1 MLRLLSNDWCEK
13 VFSSFQ
19 LNVNNYLRLKF
30 IQNLKDNEPFEN
42 ITDVRLKNIS
52 LEIFP
57 FYLFPNIRYIYFND
71 IINTKSFK
79 DFLKYCKKTQYLSIL
94 DSDIDTVHNNIGS
107 LEVLKII
114 SICSTYIKTIPD
126 TIGYCHLLED
136 LYLYD
141 NHNLW
146 YLPSSL
152 KNCTFLKYISISN
165 CNFHEFP
172 SVLCELENL
181 LDLDISNNE
190 IEDIPDE
197 ISNLKKLEYFK
208 CRNIKIISLPYSIK
222 ECKKLKEIHIKFSYL
237 EEVPSTIGELKELT
251 FLDLRGTRIKTLP
264 DTIGKCSSLEMIDL
278 DHTSLESLPKT
289 LLTLKKIKEI
299 FTNSTPFNE
308 KNETIFLDFSRDGK
322 FIIQGNYQVKYT
334 SLYQNEREEKIKFIM
349 SQKDFIVPEKYK
361 CSICY
366 ELFKLPRTTME
377 GNTYCKECIVKWFSE
392 QETDPNTNKI
402 MEKKQIFPHHLFEND
417 LNQFINNSYKEY
429 LCKS

>member
-19 LNVNNYLRLKF
+19 LNVNSHLRLKF

-42 ITDVRLKNIS
+42 ITDVRLKNLS

-57 FYLFPNIRYIYFND
+57 FYLFPNIRFIYFND
-71 IINTKSFK
+71 IVNIKSFK

-94 DSDIDTVHNNIGS
+94 DCDIDTVHNNIGS

-126 TIGYCHLLED
+126 TIKYCHLLED

-165 CNFHEFP
+165 CNFYEFP

-181 LDLDISNNE
+181 TDLDISNNDIEE
-190 IEDIPDE
+190 IPNE

-208 CRNIKIISLPYSIK
+208 CSNIKIISLPPSIK
-222 ECKKLKEIHIKFSYL
+222 ECKKLKEIHLKFSYL
-237 EEVPSTIGELKELT
+237 EEIPSTIGELKELT
-251 FLDLRGTRIKTLP
+251 SLDLRGTRICSLP
-264 DTIGKCSSLEMIDL
+264 ETIGKCSSLEIIDL
-278 DHTSLESLPKT
+278 DNTNLDSLPKS
-289 LLTLKKIKEI
+289 LLTLKEIKEI
-299 FTNSTPFNE
+299 FTDSTPFNE

-322 FIIQGNYQVKYT
+322 FIIQGNYEVKYT

-349 SQKDFIVPEKYK
+349 SQEGFIVPEKYK

-366 ELFKLPRTTME
+366 ELFKLPRTTLE
-377 GNTYCKECIVKWFSE
+377 GNTYCKECIVKWFSSE
-392 QETDPNTNKI
+392 NTDPNSNKI
-402 MEKKQIFPHHLFEND
+402 VEDKRFFPHFLFEND
-417 LNQFINNSYKEY
+417 LNEYIDKMYRKY